1 MNRVTNNLVMYRG
14 TRRTLMAIAVASVLG
29 IGYGLPSNAVAQEA
43 APASAGDNSSE
54 AKTLEAVSVVG
65 SRIRRKDET
74 AASPVFTMERSEIE
88 ATGVVSV
95 GELLQELPSV
105 GSSFN
110 STGSAGTSHGT
121 SSLNLRNLG
130 ANRSLVLVN
139 GRRWV
144 NGAGTRGFR
153 DFVDLNTIPL
163 AAVERV
169 EVLLDGATAIY
180 GADAIAGVVNIIT
193 FSDFD
198 GLKLSSYVG
207 GTDKGDGFTH
217 NEDLLWGKS
226 GDWGSALVSATIAS
240 SKEILAGDRDFA
252 RAPLQGLSRNT
263 PAGRF
268 KNSVAVDSFGTKAF
282 VRDGAGGYRLDVP
295 ATDVYNETPD
305 TTLVGPSDRK
315 GLYGQLR
322 FHLGD
327 SATFVTEGLFNSRES
342 SQRFPAATPRIRGG
356 DGMTIPANHPFNPFG
371 VPFQGSGTSF
381 EVVRMITE
389 LGPRINTQNVNT
401 MRLAAGF
408 EGDFSNGWS
417 WNTFYTYAQN
427 KAKWTST
434 NQIDL
439 DKVALALGPNDRCAT
454 YQCVPLNIF
463 GEITPDMANYIR
475 ANAVDRNGTK
485 QHDFTAN
492 LTGDLFALPAGMLAF
507 AAGVEYRK
515 EIGFDQPSAYVN
527 EKPQFITYDRKT
539 TSAPRLPT
547 RGMYNLKEAYVEFSV
562 PLLAELPM
570 VKQLELSA
578 ATRHSRYSTFGGTTN
593 SKLGLVWHPW
603 DDLMLRTTWAQGFR
617 APSIN
622 ELYAGLRQ
630 TNLPANDPCNGG
642 GAGKPGCAGVPAG
655 YNQAN
660 YSGGS
665 IHSTVGGNPD
675 LKPESSVNRSSGF
688 IYTPAFAKGLSWSVD
703 WYDVDLK
710 EAISSFGSQNLL
722 NLCANTG
729 QRCNLVRRDASGE
742 IINLTDGP
750 INLNRLRAKGVDTT
764 LRFQLPKMD
773 IGNLDLMFN
782 AAYLTAF
789 DRYDTLPNGEV
800 RVAKRAGK
808 SDIARESFPRWKAN
822 TSLDWS
828 RGVWAANWSVHYIG
842 NTDEGAAPGYGRIPA
857 QLTHDVWGAYRLTAM
872 PVTFTLGVQNLFDKD
887 PPLSYVN
894 GGDLNFDMSTYN
906 PRGRFIY
913 VKAAISL

>member
-1 MNRVTNNLVMYRG
+1 MNEMMNNG
-14 TRRTLMAIAVASVLG
+14 ATRRGMRRSLMMVAIAGALG
-29 IGYGLPSNAVAQEA
+29 AGGVTLPVSAQEA
-43 APASAGDNSSE
+43 NASAVDSSE

-88 ATGVVSV
+88 STGVVSV

-110 STGSAGTSHGT
+110 STGSGGTSHGS

-193 FSDFD
+193 YSSFD

-207 GTDKGDGFTH
+207 TTDKGDGFTH
-217 NEDLLWGKS
+217 NEDFLWGKS
-226 GDWGSALVSATIAS
+226 GDWGSALVSATVAS
-240 SKEILAGDRDFA
+240 SKEILAGDRDFSN
-252 RAPLQGLSRNT
+252 APLQGLSRNT

-268 KNSVAVDSFGTKAF
+268 KNSTAVGSFGTKAF
-282 VRDGAGGYRLDVP
+282 VRDGSGGYRLDVP

-305 TTLVGPSDRK
+305 TTLIGPLDRA

-327 SATFVTEGLFNSRES
+327 SVTFVTEGLYNTRES

-356 DGMTIPANHPFNPFG
+356 DGMTIPADHPYNPFG

-381 EVVRMITE
+381 EVVRAITE

-408 EGDFSNGWS
+408 EGDFTNGWS
-417 WNTFYTYAQN
+417 WNSFYTYAQN

-439 DKVALALGPNDRCAT
+439 DKVALALGPNDRCVANG
-454 YQCVPLNIF
+454 CVPLNIF
-463 GEITPDMANYIR
+463 GAITPDMANYIR
-475 ANAVDRNGTK
+475 ANGVDRNGTK

-515 EIGFDQPSAYVN
+515 ESGYDEPSAYFN
-527 EKPQFITYDRKT
+527 QTPEFISYSRKT

-547 RGMYNLKEAYVEFSV
+547 SGSYDLKEAYVEFNV
-562 PLLAELPM
+562 PLLADLPL

-593 SKLGLVWHPW
+593 SKLGLVWRPW
-603 DDLMLRTTWAQGFR
+603 DDLMVRSTWAQGFR

-630 TNLPANDPCNGG
+630 TNLPAIDPCNGG
-642 GAGKPGCAGVPAG
+642 GAGKPGCVGVPAS
-655 YNQAN
+655 YNQSN

-665 IHSTVGGNPD
+665 ILSTVGGNPD
-675 LKPESSVNRSSGF
+675 LQPETSVNRSTGF
-688 IYTPAFAKGLSWSVD
+688 IYTPGFAKGLSWSVD
-703 WYDVDLK
+703 WYDIDLK

-729 QRCNLVRRDASGE
+729 QRCNLVTRDSSGE
-742 IINLTDGP
+742 IVNLIDGP
-750 INLNRLRAKGVDTT
+750 INLNRLKASGVDTT
-764 LRFQLPKMD
+764 LRYQLPKMAV
-773 IGNLDLMFN
+773 GNFDLMFN
-782 AAYLTAF
+782 AAYLSAF
-789 DRYDTLPNGEV
+789 DRYDTLPNGQV
-800 RVAKRAGK
+800 RVVTRAGK

-828 RGVWAANWSVHYIG
+828 LGLWSANWSMHYIG
-842 NTDEGAAPGYGRIPA
+842 NTDEGAAPGYGRIPV
-857 QLTHDVWGAYRLTAM
+857 QLTHDVWGAYTLRSQ
-872 PVTFTLGVQNLFDKD
+872 PVTFTVGVQNLFDKE

-913 VKAAISL
+913 VKAAINL

>member
-1 MNRVTNNLVMYRG
+1 MNEMTNNG
-14 TRRTLMAIAVASVLG
+14 ATRRGMRRSLMMVAIAGALG
-29 IGYGLPSNAVAQEA
+29 AGGVTLPVNAQEA
-43 APASAGDNSSE
+43 NAGTVDSVSE

-74 AASPVFTMERSEIE
+74 AASRVFTVERSEIE

-95 GELLQELPSV
+95 GEVLQELPSV

-110 STGSAGTSHGT
+110 STGSGGTSHGS

-193 FSDFD
+193 YSSFD

-207 GTDKGDGFTH
+207 TTDKGDGFTH
-217 NEDLLWGKS
+217 NEDFLWGKS
-226 GDWGSALVSATIAS
+226 GDWGSALVSATVAS
-240 SKEILAGDRDFA
+240 SKEILAGDRDFSN
-252 RAPLQGLSRNT
+252 APLQGLSRNT

-268 KNSVAVDSFGTKAF
+268 KNGTAVGSFGTKAF
-282 VRDGAGGYRLDVP
+282 VRDGSGGYRLDVP
-295 ATDVYNETPD
+295 ASDVYNETPD
-305 TTLVGPSDRK
+305 TTLIGPLDRA

-327 SATFVTEGLFNSRES
+327 SVTFVTEGLYNTRES

-356 DGMTIPANHPFNPFG
+356 DGMTIPADHPYNPFG

-381 EVVRMITE
+381 EVVRAITE

-408 EGDFSNGWS
+408 EGDFTNGWS
-417 WNTFYTYAQN
+417 WNSFYTYAQN
-427 KAKWTST
+427 KAKWTSA

-439 DKVALALGPNDRCAT
+439 DKVALALGPNDRCVANG
-454 YQCVPLNIF
+454 CVPLNIF
-463 GEITPDMANYIR
+463 GAITPDMANYIR
-475 ANAVDRNGTK
+475 ANGVDRNGTK

-515 EIGFDQPSAYVN
+515 ESGYDEPSAYFN
-527 EKPQFITYDRKT
+527 QTPEFISYSRKT

-547 RGMYNLKEAYVEFSV
+547 SGSYDLKEAYVEFNV
-562 PLLAELPM
+562 PLLADLPL

-593 SKLGLVWHPW
+593 SKLGLVWRPW
-603 DDLMLRTTWAQGFR
+603 EDLMVRSTWAQGFR

-630 TNLPANDPCNGG
+630 TNLPAIDPCNGG
-642 GAGKPGCAGVPAG
+642 GAGKPGCVGVPAS
-655 YNQAN
+655 YDQSN

-665 IHSTVGGNPD
+665 ILSTVGGNPD
-675 LKPESSVNRSSGF
+675 LQPETSVNRSTGF
-688 IYTPAFAKGLSWSVD
+688 IYTPGFAKGLTWSVD
-703 WYDVDLK
+703 WYDIDLK

-722 NLCANTG
+722 NLCASTG
-729 QRCNLVRRDASGE
+729 QRCNLVTRDSSGE
-742 IINLTDGP
+742 IVNLIDGP
-750 INLNRLRAKGVDTT
+750 INLNRIKASGVDTT
-764 LRFQLPKMD
+764 LRYQLPKMAV
-773 IGNLDLMFN
+773 GNFDLMFN
-782 AAYLTAF
+782 AAYLSAF
-789 DRYDTLPNGEV
+789 DRYDTLPNGQV
-800 RVAKRAGK
+800 RVATRAGK

-828 RGVWAANWSVHYIG
+828 LGLWSANWSMHYIG
-842 NTDEGAAPGYGRIPA
+842 NTDEGPAPGYGRIPV
-857 QLTHDVWGAYRLTAM
+857 QLTHDVWGAYTLQSQ
-872 PVTFTLGVQNLFDKD
+872 PVTFTVGVQNLFDKE

-913 VKAAISL
+913 VKAAINL

>member
-1 MNRVTNNLVMYRG
+1 MKNNNGVTWLGMRRNLM
-14 TRRTLMAIAVASVLG
+14 TLATAGALGMVGVSLPTHAQQAPAVAD
-29 IGYGLPSNAVAQEA
+29 A
-43 APASAGDNSSE
+43 AASE
-54 AKTLEAVSVVG
+54 TKTLETVSVTG

-74 AASPVFTMERSEIE
+74 AASPVFTMERNEIE
-88 ATGVVSV
+88 STGVVSV

-110 STGSAGTSHGT
+110 STGSAGTSHGS

-180 GADAIAGVVNIIT
+180 GADAIAGVINIIT
-193 FSDFD
+193 YTTFD
-198 GLKLSSYVG
+198 GIKLSSYVG
-207 GTDKGDGFTH
+207 QTDKGDGFTH
-217 NEDLLWGKS
+217 NEDFLWGKT
-226 GDWGSALVSATIAS
+226 GDWGSALVSATVAS
-240 SKEILAGDRDFA
+240 NREILAGDRGFSN
-252 RAPLQGLSRNT
+252 APLQGLTRNT
-263 PAGRF
+263 PNGRF
-268 KNSVAVDSFGTKAF
+268 KNGTAVGSFGTKAF
-282 VRDGAGGYRLDVP
+282 VRDGNGGYRLDVP
-295 ATDVYNETPD
+295 ATDVYNETAQ
-305 TTLVGPSDRK
+305 TTLVGPSDRA

-327 SATFVTEGLFNSRES
+327 SVTFVTEGLYNSRES
-342 SQRFPAATPRIRGG
+342 SQRFAAATPRIRGG
-356 DGMTIPANHPFNPFG
+356 DGMMIPADHPYNPFG
-371 VPFQGSGTSF
+371 VPFQGSGTNF
-381 EVVRMITE
+381 EVVRMISE
-389 LGPRINTQNVNT
+389 VGQRINKQNVNT
-401 MRLAAGF
+401 MRVAAGF
-408 EGDFSNGWS
+408 EGDFASGWS

-439 DKVALALGPNDRCAT
+439 DKVALALGPNARCVANG
-454 YQCVPLNIF
+454 CVPLNIF
-463 GEITPDMANYIR
+463 GVITPDMADYIR

-492 LTGDLFALPAGMLAF
+492 ITGDLFELPAGALAF

-515 EIGFDQPSAYVN
+515 EIGFDHPSAYVN
-527 EKPQFITYDRKT
+527 SPPQYITYDRKT

-547 RGMYNLKEAYVEFSV
+547 RGSYDLKEAYVEFNV
-562 PLLAELPM
+562 PLLNDMPM

-578 ATRHSRYSTFGGTTN
+578 ASRHSRYSTFGGTTN
-593 SKLGLVWHPW
+593 SKLGLVWRPV
-603 DDLMLRTTWAQGFR
+603 DDLMVRTTWAQGFR

-622 ELYAGLRQ
+622 ELYAGMRQ
-630 TNLPANDPCNGG
+630 TNLPAIDPCNGG
-642 GAGKPGCAGVPAG
+642 GAGKVGCAGVPTS

-660 YSGGS
+660 YTGGS
-665 IHSTVGGNPD
+665 IRSTVGGNPD
-675 LKPESSVNRSSGF
+675 LHPETSINRSTGF

-703 WYDVDLK
+703 WYDIDLK

-722 NLCANTG
+722 NLCANSG
-729 QRCNLVRRDASGE
+729 QRCNLVTRDTSGE
-742 IINLTDGP
+742 IINLIDGP
-750 INLNRLRAKGVDTT
+750 INLNRLKASGVDTT
-764 LRFQLPKMD
+764 LRFQLPKMAM
-773 IGNLDLMFN
+773 GNLDLMFN
-782 AAYLTAF
+782 AAYLKAF

-800 RVAKRAGK
+800 RLVTRAGK

-822 TSLDWS
+822 TSVDWS
-828 RGVWAANWSVHYIG
+828 RGPWAANWSMHYIG
-842 NTDEGAAPGYGRIPA
+842 STDEGAAPGYGRIPV
-857 QLTHDVWGAYRLTAM
+857 QLTHDLSGAFTLPSQ
-872 PVTFTLGVQNLFDKD
+872 PVTFTLGVQNLFDKE
-887 PPLSYVN
+887 PPLSYIN